1 MDKKQTAT
9 VLKVLTASYPNRAA
23 GLDDPEVAK
32 VWHAA
37 LQDLDYQAVQVAV
50 RKWTMT
56 EKWPPAIADIREMAT
71 ADPNQLDWAEAW
83 EQVNHV
89 VRCIGPY
96 NQEEALGRLDEVTRA
111 TVQRIGYQTLCRME
125 SKEHSTMRAQ
135 FRDIY
140 NQITERKRLDAQLPA
155 ILTSAEMHERIEATM
170 KRRRVVENRRRRGG
184 QA

>member
-1 MDKKQTAT
+1 MDRKQTAT

-37 LQDLDYQAVQVAV
+37 LQDLDYEAVQIAV

-56 EKWPPAIADIREMAT
+56 EQWPPTIADIRSGAT
-71 ADPNQLDWAEAW
+71 VTQESDWSEAW
-83 EQVNHV
+83 EKVNHV

-96 NQEEALGRLDEVTRA
+96 NQDEALGRLDEVTRQA
-111 TVQRIGYQTLCRME
+111 VERIGYQTLCGME
-125 SKEHSTMRAQ
+125 SREHSTMRAQ

-140 NQITERKRLDAQLPA
+140 NQIAERKRMDAQLPPALKA
-155 ILTSAEMHERIEATM
+155 INGQTVITPAI
-170 KRRRVVENRRRRGG
+170 VRGECLLVTEP
-184 QA
+184 